1 MLTSALG
8 SKRPLKAISARFPFR
23 LHCSVQYLSPNDERR
38 DWVISEIAHVFK
50 SFCHWALHA
59 TEMQLAPS
67 EGSIWHILRISEEPQ
82 RVVEAV
88 SVILKISTVPV
99 TVDNVRAAE
108 LTTQIQTQIQTLMSH
123 WQPCDEDRQRGS
135 C

>member
-1 MLTSALG
+1 
-8 SKRPLKAISARFPFR
+8 
-23 LHCSVQYLSPNDERR
+23 
-38 DWVISEIAHVFK
+38 
-50 SFCHWALHA
+50 
-59 TEMQLAPS
+59 MQLAPS